1 MRKTN
6 MSDLRRLAGVMKD
19 LQAEKRILQ
28 DMGSSTTKVNA
39 EIAATRL
46 RINGVRKVLGMEPMK

>member
-1 MRKTN
+1 